1 MGPFKVESHIK
12 LEEVEWWG
20 LCHGTRACNTE
31 ADKVTGKAALRAQ
44 MGAGITEE
52 GQEMER

>member
-1 MGPFKVESHIK
+1 MGPFKVENHIN

-20 LCHGTRACNTE
+20 RCHSTRACNME
-31 ADKVTGKAALRAQ
+31 ADKVTRKAALRAQ